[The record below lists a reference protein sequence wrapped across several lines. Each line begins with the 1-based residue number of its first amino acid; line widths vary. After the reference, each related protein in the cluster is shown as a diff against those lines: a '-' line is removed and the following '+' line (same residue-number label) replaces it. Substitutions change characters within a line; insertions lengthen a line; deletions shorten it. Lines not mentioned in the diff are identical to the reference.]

1 MSNTEDYIMPEE
13 PVTPGEFMQLYVNTL
28 SEVFVSEDA
37 KNLFMSQGR
46 IALNLLERKSPD
58 ECFKQHPRMMLFILQ
73 GLMTAL
79 KEEQLARTSICMHRV
94 LRETGVVNERKV

>member
-1 MSNTEDYIMPEE
+1 MSDTEGYIMPEE
-13 PVTPGEFMQLYVNTL
+13 PVTPGEFMQLYVDTL

-46 IALNLLERKSPD
+46 IMLNLLNCKTPQ
-58 ECFKQHPRMMLFILQ
+58 ECFNQHPRMMLFILQ

-94 LRETGVVNERKV
+94 LKENGVIDA